1 MNLGAAEA
9 FPLVLSLS
17 LLVTWLQI
25 ATLKRSRRGSASLTV
40 VSLPSKPP
48 PIKAKPE
55 TDSKAQMSR
64 EG

>member
-1 MNLGAAEA
+1 MTWAAAEA
-9 FPLVLSLS
+9 FPWVLSLS

-48 PIKAKPE
+48 PTKGKPE
-55 TDSKAQMSR
+55 TDSRAPISR

>member
-1 MNLGAAEA
+1 MTLAAAEA

-17 LLVTWLQI
+17 CAVTWLQI
-25 ATLKRSRRGSASLTV
+25 ATLRRSKKGSATLTV

-48 PIKAKPE
+48 PTRAKLE
-55 TDSKAQMSR
+55 TDSKAQISR